1 MADGPGQTTPSAD
14 ATTAVGPAPGAGHV
28 GHGPG
33 GGDVWVFVEQRD
45 GVAAEVSLELLG
57 RARELADRLGAKV
70 GAVVAGAGAPVRS
83 LAPALVARGA
93 DTVYLADH
101 EDLAQYLALPYT
113 RLVAGLVR
121 RHRPQIVLYG
131 ATTTGRDLG
140 PRVASTLRT
149 GLTADCTDLR
159 IGDLELKGV
168 VTEDLLYQI
177 RPAFGG
183 NILATI
189 VSPEHVPQMAT
200 VREGVMVMP
209 EANESRTGEI
219 VEVAVARGDGAATEG
234 ATAPVGG
241 AAAAPGASA
250 SAHSSAAADGPIL
263 LDDADFAVRIVR
275 RAQEE
280 KTVDL
285 KGARIVVS
293 GGVGVG
299 SREGFALVE
308 ELARTLGGVVGAS
321 RAAVDAGWIDHDN
334 QVGQTGVT
342 VRPKLYIACGISG
355 SVQHR
360 AGMDQSARILAINS
374 DPGAPIFSVAHY
386 GIVGDLHKVIPLL
399 IRAYRKKG
407 TG

>member
-1 MADGPGQTTPSAD
+1 MGE
-14 ATTAVGPAPGAGHV
+14 TAAKSGERSGA
-28 GHGPG
+28 
-33 GGDVWVFVEQRD
+33 VWVFVEQRD

-57 RARELADRLGAKV
+57 RARELADRLGVKV
-70 GAVVAGAGAPVRS
+70 GAVVAGAGAPVRA

-168 VTEDLLYQI
+168 VTKDLLYQI

-183 NILATI
+183 NIIATI

-209 EANESRTGEI
+209 EADETRTGEI
-219 VEVAVARGDGAATEG
+219 VEVAVARGHGSATPTAGSAAT
-234 ATAPVGG
+234 
-241 AAAAPGASA
+241 AAGP
-250 SAHSSAAADGPIL
+250 ADGPIL

-321 RAAVDAGWIDHDN
+321 RAAVDAGWIDHDH

-360 AGMDQSARILAINS
+360 AGMDQSARILAVNS

-386 GIVGDLHKVIPLL
+386 GVVGDLHKVIPLL